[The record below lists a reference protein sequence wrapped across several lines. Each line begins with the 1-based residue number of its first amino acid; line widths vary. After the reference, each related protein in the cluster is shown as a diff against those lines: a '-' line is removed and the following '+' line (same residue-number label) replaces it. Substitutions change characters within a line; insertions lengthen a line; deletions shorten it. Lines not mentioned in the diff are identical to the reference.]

1 MLVNHR
7 GQRVSIHVLHAL
19 LYTFPMVLMRR
30 ICLKIR
36 SFLNVIIYLILL
48 TFMLDSRVIL
58 LGENRCKSL

>member
-7 GQRVSIHVLHAL
+7 GQRVSILILHAL

-36 SFLNVIIYLILL
+36 SFWNVIIYLILL

>member
-48 TFMLDSRVIL
+48 TFIFDSRVLL

>member
-7 GQRVSIHVLHAL
+7 GQRVSIHVLHTL

-30 ICLKIR
+30 ICFKIR

-48 TFMLDSRVIL
+48 TFMLDSRVL
-58 LGENRCKSL
+58 L

>member
-36 SFLNVIIYLILL
+36 SFFNVIIYLIFL
-48 TFMLDSRVIL
+48 TFMFDSRVL
-58 LGENRCKSL
+58 L

>member
-1 MLVNHR
+1 MLVNHK

-19 LYTFPMVLMRR
+19 LYTFLMVLMRR
-30 ICLKIR
+30 ICFKIR
-36 SFLNVIIYLILL
+36 SFLNVIIYLILS

>member
-30 ICLKIR
+30 ICFKIR
-36 SFLNVIIYLILL
+36 SFLNGIIYLILL

-58 LGENRCKSL
+58 LRENRCKSL

>member
-1 MLVNHR
+1 MLVNHK

-19 LYTFPMVLMRR
+19 LYTFPMILMRR

-48 TFMLDSRVIL
+48 TFTFDSRVIL
-58 LGENRCKSL
+58 

>member
-7 GQRVSIHVLHAL
+7 GQRVSIHVLLAL

-36 SFLNVIIYLILL
+36 SFLNAIIYLILL

>member
-30 ICLKIR
+30 ICWKIR
-36 SFLNVIIYLILL
+36 SFWNVIIYLILL
-48 TFMLDSRVIL
+48 TFKLDSRVIL
-58 LGENRCKSL
+58 LRENRCKSL